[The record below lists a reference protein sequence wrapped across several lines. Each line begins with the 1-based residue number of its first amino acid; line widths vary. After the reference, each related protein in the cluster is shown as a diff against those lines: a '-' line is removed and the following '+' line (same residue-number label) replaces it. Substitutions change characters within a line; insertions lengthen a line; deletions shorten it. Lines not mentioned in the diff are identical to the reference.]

1 MLTSHKVKKLHSPTS
16 PLDSI
21 PSIAGM
27 RTALDVLQFN
37 RKLDAFFTSSEPIT
51 QDLKDFLKVALM
63 AHAYRLIRLE
73 FYEES
78 EIQEALK
85 KPVGEP
91 RLEDL
96 EAYFE
101 PAKVIDTAERVQD
114 LLDLDSIRIK

>member
-1 MLTSHKVKKLHSPTS
+1 MKILHKPSS

-27 RTALDVLQFN
+27 RTAFDVLAMN
-37 RKLDAFFTSSEPIT
+37 RKLDDFFVSNEPIT
-51 QDLKDFLKVALM
+51 QETKDWLKTVLL
-63 AHAYRLIRLE
+63 AHAYRLIRLD
-73 FYEES
+73 FFEEE
-78 EIQEALK
+78 EIQSAIA
-85 KPVGEP
+85 KPIGEP

-114 LLDLDSIRIK
+114 LLDLDSIRII